1 MAKKAKK
8 RGVKPGTKRGPYKK
22 PNKIIKGLQQAVEF
36 TKLPKSVGNSRT
48 KEFTVTAVEGSQI
61 KLGDIVTM
69 GNLPSLI
76 SDLTSTI
83 DTLEAQ
89 LTAQID
95 RIKSILN

>member
-1 MAKKAKK
+1 MGIKLMVKK
-8 RGVKPGTKRGPYKK
+8 TKRIYRRK
-22 PNKIIKGLQQAVEF
+22 PTTFEGKAISLADMD
-36 TKLPKSVGNSRT
+36 KLMGYNSV
-48 KEFTVTAVEGSQI
+48 
-61 KLGDIVTM
+61 

>member
-1 MAKKAKK
+1 MARPKK

-22 PNKIIKGLQQAVEF
+22 ASKRSNKPMSLENYSKQILEPSVAKFRLANEDWA
-36 TKLPKSVGNSRT
+36 KLNSV
-48 KEFTVTAVEGSQI
+48 
-61 KLGDIVTM
+61 

>member
-1 MAKKAKK
+1 MAKKTK

-22 PNKIIKGLQQAVEF
+22 ARKLKITAMAGSLKTGDTVSFQSN
-36 TKLPKSVGNSRT
+36 SVGT
-48 KEFTVTAVEGSQI
+48 
-61 KLGDIVTM
+61 
-69 GNLPSLI
+69 LPSLI

-83 DTLEAQ
+83 NTLEAQ